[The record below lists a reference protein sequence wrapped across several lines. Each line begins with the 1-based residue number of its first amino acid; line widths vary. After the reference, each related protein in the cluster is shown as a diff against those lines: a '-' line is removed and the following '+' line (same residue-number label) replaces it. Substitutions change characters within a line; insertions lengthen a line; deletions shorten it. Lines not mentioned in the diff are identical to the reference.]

1 VLGDIGRVDRG
12 EDGWIRGLG
21 LGSDAVGGLAGGS
34 QGDQLDGEA
43 RAARGVAV
51 LGVGQDSDG
60 FAGGVGGEGEGEGE
74 PGFGSQR
81 LEDGCELD
89 GV

>member
-1 VLGDIGRVDRG
+1 MGWQVLGDIGRVDRG
-12 EDGWIRGLG
+12 QDGWIRGLG
-21 LGSDAVGGLAGGS
+21 PGSDAVGLAGGS

-43 RAARGVAV
+43 RTARRVAV

-60 FAGGVGGEGEGEGE
+60 FAGGVGGEGE